1 MSLSSMTPLLI
12 ALLLISGL
20 RAYTYDAFSASI
32 PPGDVGALYSSY
44 YTNLQ
49 TFLPCTLTGRVSSTL
64 KSPVTVPVGCVPFQ
78 GGSFFSTVFP
88 LSLSSANELSV
99 ACRAGTV
106 ASNNTLEKT
115 FGGFQAGRPAEGIIL
130 VLSAAAVSGEI
141 RYYNLSCIVQSV
153 ELWNSLVATAPVL
166 GEHVSGI
173 VVNDA
178 TVTFFGKSLSSYN
191 DVASNSLLWSAHR
204 GVSLILLRTSI
215 SDVALSEFE
224 AVVRAAHY
232 NLASADVTIATPMA
246 VQYVGQMASA
256 ASINSSC
263 LADATCQ
270 PIGGLNMIGTTASSA
285 WSLTEN
291 SNDSFVKTTPDGSV
305 AIVVS
310 SSSVGLF
317 HDAIP
322 AADAAASGIV
332 AALLAVDALV
342 RAYGDALSSNH
353 SAPQL
358 FAMFLVGEEY
368 NLTGSSRL
376 VEEASAFVCHQFP
389 AEASAAVVDCTYPNY
404 RNLNFTT
411 VNVSAIRHF
420 IQIEQ
425 VGNSSEPLRVHVD
438 LSLNSTITQAE
449 ANHAFAA
456 VAGVEGASSV
466 ALPASSPLLSFMGH
480 NDALSSYSLISRY
493 DARYANPL
501 LFTPSDVSSELSI
514 DAVKDAASRISLVVA
529 SLLGRSGTD
538 LIVNA
543 TLAAELWYCFTENF
557 DCLSLGGSG
566 ASVVTPNY
574 YTSVFQYDAI
584 VQPYQSLIQTQLLQ
598 QSGSISAPLNVFATH
613 AFSIGATYEDTAVGT
628 FGFNGNS
635 TSVWVESNW
644 GAIGSRVATITSA
657 TGYELMAFGIIVNV
671 CVFAGLYC
679 SYLR

>member
-1 MSLSSMTPLLI
+1 MSLSSMIPLLI
-12 ALLLISGL
+12 VLLLVTSGL
-20 RAYTYDAFSASI
+20 HAYTYDAFSASI

-141 RYYNLSCIVQSV
+141 RYNLSCIVQSV

-178 TVTFFGKSLSSYN
+178 TVTFFGKSLSTYN

-204 GVSLILLRTSI
+204 GVSLILLRTTI
-215 SDVALSEFE
+215 SDDALSEFE
-224 AVVRAAHY
+224 AVVRAAYY
-232 NLASADVTIATPMA
+232 NLASADITIAKPMA

-263 LADATCQ
+263 LADTTCQ

-285 WSLTEN
+285 WSLTGN
-291 SNDSFVKTTPDGSV
+291 SNDSFVKTTPAGSV

-342 RAYGDALSSNH
+342 RAYGDALSANH

-358 FAMFLVGEEY
+358 FVMFLVGEEY
-368 NLTGSSRL
+368 NLTGSSRF
-376 VEEASAFVCHQFP
+376 VEEASAFVCHRFP
-389 AEASAAVVDCTYPNY
+389 AEVSAAVVDCAYPNY
-404 RNLNFTT
+404 RKLNFTT
-411 VNVSAIRHF
+411 VNMSAIRHF

-438 LSLNSTITQAE
+438 LGLNSTITQAE
-449 ANHAFAA
+449 ANHAFAT
-456 VAGVEGASSV
+456 VAGVEGASSD
-466 ALPASSPLLSFMGH
+466 ALPASSPLLSFMGL
-480 NDALSSYSLISRY
+480 NDALSSYSLFSRY
-493 DARYANPL
+493 DAGYANPF

-514 DAVKDAASRISLVVA
+514 DAVKDAASKLSLVVA

-538 LIVNA
+538 LIVNE
-543 TLAAELWYCFTENF
+543 TLAVELWYCFTENF

-574 YTSVFQYDAI
+574 YTSVFQYDSI
-584 VQPYQSLIQTQLLQ
+584 VQPYQALIQTQLLQ
-598 QSGSISAPLNVFATH
+598 QSGSVSAPLQVFSTH
-613 AFSIGATYEDTAVGT
+613 AFSTGATYEDTVVGT
-628 FGFNGNS
+628 FGFYGNS
-635 TSVWVESNW
+635 SVWVESNW
-644 GAIGSRVATITSA
+644 GAIGSRVVTITSA
-657 TGYELMAFGIIVNV
+657 TGYELMAFGIILNV

-679 SYLR
+679 SYFR